1 MDCRRPKHADN
12 LRGFA
17 TRCDVG
23 AGGEDAIPVALPEVV
38 QRFMVDSRLL
48 EILVCPENREP
59 LSLAGPELLEKVN
72 AAVEAG
78 TLLNRG
84 GKTVRDPI
92 SEGLVRKDGALLYPV
107 RDDIPVMLLDE
118 AIPLEDLN

>member
-1 MDCRRPKHADN
+1 
-12 LRGFA
+12 
-17 TRCDVG
+17 VG
-23 AGGEDAIPVALPEVV
+23 TGREDAIPVALPEVV
-38 QRFMVDSRLL
+38 QRYMVDSRLL

-59 LSLAGPELLEKVN
+59 LSLAGPELLKKVN
-72 AAVEAG
+72 DAVAAG

-92 SEGLVRKDGALLYPV
+92 SEGLVRKDGAVLYPV